1 MRPTMRRSRTPK
13 SSLQEQRGLSHR
25 IESPISLWKGGWG
38 VRLLMLLMLSSCV
51 PARDVP
57 PQLSATPAQS
67 YQVTDEALITDLYR
81 VTPPDGWRIIA
92 GPADAPFTFQF
103 INPDDTA
110 LIILS
115 DRPLNP
121 RELPHPARL
130 SEYPIDDLIGGV
142 SVVERQQG
150 AWLNIGFIGLLED
163 QAALEA
169 IFRQVAASVQ

>member
-1 MRPTMRRSRTPK
+1 
-13 SSLQEQRGLSHR
+13 
-25 IESPISLWKGGWG
+25 

-115 DRPLNP
+115 DRPLTP